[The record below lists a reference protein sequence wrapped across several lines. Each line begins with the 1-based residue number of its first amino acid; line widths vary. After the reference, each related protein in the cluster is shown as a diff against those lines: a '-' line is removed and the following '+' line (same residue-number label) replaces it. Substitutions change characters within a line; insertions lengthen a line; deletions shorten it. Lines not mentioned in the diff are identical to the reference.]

1 MNSKKRINL
10 IKLTLFCLAV
20 GAVVGAIIWTFLKA
34 MAVGIELIWE
44 TLPQQVGMPILLYTV
59 LVCTVGG
66 FLIGLFRKKFGDYP
80 EDLDTVMGKI
90 KKEKTYSYDNM
101 LVMLLAALFPLL
113 LGASIGPEAGLTG
126 VIIGLCYWAGDNMKF
141 AGVNTKAYSEV
152 GTAVTLSVLFG
163 SPLFGIFAVEEEDED
178 QVYQLTKSSKIFL
191 YGLAIAGGMG
201 AYMGLT
207 ALFGAGM
214 EGIPTFETA
223 LPRGWDFPMVIVYI
237 LAGCILAWFYEAT
250 HRGFHHLS
258 AKMPPVAGETAAGLC
273 LGLVGAFV
281 PMIMFSGEGEM
292 HELMHS
298 FGGYLPWMLVGLAFL
313 KVLMTNICIQL
324 GLKGGHFFPVIFAG
338 VCLGYGIVMFVF
350 PEAAAEHVVFGAAV
364 VTAALLGGI
373 MRKPLAV
380 TMLLFLCFPV
390 RMFLWI
396 FLAAVVGSKV
406 FSRKEEKEV

>member
-1 MNSKKRINL
+1 MNSKKLINL
-10 IKLTLFCLAV
+10 TKLTVFCLIV

-34 MAVGIELIWE
+34 MALGIGFIWE
-44 TLPQQVGMPILLYTV
+44 TLPQQIGLPVLTYTV
-59 LVCTVGG
+59 VVCTFGG
-66 FLIGLFRKKFGDYP
+66 LLIGLFRKKFGDYP
-80 EDLDTVMGKI
+80 EDLDVVMGKVKI
-90 KKEKTYSYDNM
+90 EKSYSYDNM

-126 VIIGLCYWAGDNMKF
+126 VIVGLCYWAGDNMKF

-163 SPLFGIFAVEEEDED
+163 SPLLGIFAVEEDEGD

-207 ALFGAGM
+207 SVFGAGM

-223 LPRGWDFPMVIVYI
+223 VPRGWDFPMIIVYV
-237 LAGCILAWFYEAT
+237 LAGCILAWFYEVT
-250 HRGFHHLS
+250 HKGFHHLS
-258 AKMPPVAGETAAGLC
+258 DKVPPVAGETAAGLC
-273 LGLVGAFV
+273 LGVVGAFV
-281 PMIMFSGEGEM
+281 PLVMFSGEGEM

-298 FGGYLPWMLVGLAFL
+298 FGGYLPWMLIGLAFL
-313 KVLMTNICIQL
+313 KVLMTNLCIQM
-324 GLKGGHFFPVIFAG
+324 GLKGGHFFPMIFAG
-338 VCLGYGIVMFVF
+338 VCLGYGIAMFAF
-350 PEAAAEHVVFGAAV
+350 PAAAAEHVVFGAAV
-364 VTAALLGGI
+364 VTASMLGGT

-406 FSRKEEKEV
+406 FSKMEDKEV

>member
-1 MNSKKRINL
+1 MNSKKLINL
-10 IKLTLFCLAV
+10 TKLTVFCLII

-34 MAVGIELIWE
+34 MALGIGFIWE
-44 TLPQQVGMPILLYTV
+44 TLPQQIGLPVLAYTV
-59 LVCTVGG
+59 VVCTLGG
-66 FLIGLFRKKFGDYP
+66 LLIGLFRKKFGDYP
-80 EDLDTVMGKI
+80 EDLDVVMGKV
-90 KKEKTYSYDNM
+90 KTEKSYSYDNM

-126 VIIGLCYWAGDNMKF
+126 VIVGLCYWAGDNMKF

-163 SPLFGIFAVEEEDED
+163 SPLFGIFAVEEDEGD

-207 ALFGAGM
+207 SVFGAGM

-223 LPRGWDFPMVIVYI
+223 VPRGWDFPMIIVYV
-237 LAGCILAWFYEAT
+237 LAGCILAWFYEVT
-250 HRGFHHLS
+250 HKGFHHLS
-258 AKMPPVAGETAAGLC
+258 DKVPPVAGETAAGLC
-273 LGLVGAFV
+273 LGVVGAFV
-281 PMIMFSGEGEM
+281 PLVMFSGEGEM

-298 FGGYLPWMLVGLAFL
+298 FGGYLPWMLIGLAFL
-313 KVLMTNICIQL
+313 KVLMTNLCIQM
-324 GLKGGHFFPVIFAG
+324 GLKGGHFFPMIFAG
-338 VCLGYGIVMFVF
+338 VCLGYGIAMFAF
-350 PEAAAEHVVFGAAV
+350 PAAAAEHVVFGAAV
-364 VTAALLGGI
+364 VTASMLGGT

-406 FSRKEEKEV
+406 FSKMEDKEV

>member
-1 MNSKKRINL
+1 MNSKKLINL

-20 GAVVGAIIWTFLKA
+20 GAVVGAIIWTFLKT
-34 MAVGIELIWE
+34 MSFGIEFIWE
-44 TLPQQVGMPILLYTV
+44 TLPATIPLPKMTYTV
-59 LVCTVGG
+59 IICTLGG
-66 FLIGLFRKKFGDYP
+66 ILIGLFRKKFGNYP
-80 EDLDTVMGKI
+80 EDLDTVIGKV
-90 KKEKTYSYDNM
+90 KTEKHYAYDNI

-126 VIIGLCYWAGDNMKF
+126 IIVGLCYWAGDNMKF

-163 SPLFGIFAVEEEDED
+163 SPLFGIFAVEETEEN

-207 ALFGAGM
+207 AIFGAGM
-214 EGIPTFETA
+214 EGIPTFEAA
-223 LPRGWDFPMVIVYI
+223 LPRGWDFPMIIVYV
-237 LAGCILAWFYEAT
+237 LAGCVLAWFYEVT
-250 HRGFHHLS
+250 HKGFHHL
-258 AKMPPVAGETAAGLC
+258 AEKLPPVAGETAAGLC

-281 PMIMFSGEGEM
+281 PLIMFSGEGEM
-292 HELMHS
+292 HDLMHS
-298 FGGYLPWMLVGLAFL
+298 FGQYLPWMLVGLAFL

-338 VCLGYGIVMFVF
+338 VCLGYGIAMFAF

-373 MRKPLAV
+373 MKKPLAV

-396 FLAAVVGSKV
+396 FIAAVIGSKV
-406 FSRKEEKEV
+406 FSKKEEKEA